1 MPELLPQPTRDELD
15 LPTVMAALSD
25 PIRLTILHRYLV
37 DGGGAELA
45 CGWVG
50 IDRPKSTLTH
60 HFRALR
66 EAGLL
71 EQRQFGLER
80 RSRVRVDDVAA
91 RFPGL
96 LDMVLDWQAPRE
108 LLVVPLP
115 PVPLP
120 PVPLPLVPAGAAA
133 AAEPVTAR

>member
-1 MPELLPQPTRDELD
+1 MPASVDARPELLPQPEAGAID
-15 LPTVMAALSD
+15 LATVMAALSD

-37 DGGGAELA
+37 DGAGAERS

-60 HFRALR
+60 HFRTLR

-71 EQRQFGLER
+71 EQRVSGLER
-80 RSRVRVDDVAA
+80 RSRVRIEDIEA

-96 LDMVLDWQAPRE
+96 LALVLGWEVPPAV
-108 LLVVPLP
+108 LLEALP
-115 PVPLP
+115 SSDEEP
-120 PVPLPLVPAGAAA
+120 AAA
-133 AAEPVTAR
+133 VGAKGRR

>member
-1 MPELLPQPTRDELD
+1 MSETLPQPARDELE
-15 LPTVMAALSD
+15 LPVVMAALSD

-37 DGGGAELA
+37 DGGGAEIA

-60 HFRALR
+60 HFRVLR

-71 EQRQFGLER
+71 EQHLEGLTR
-80 RSRVRVDDVAA
+80 VSRVRTDEVQQ

-96 LDMVLDWQAPRE
+96 LDLVLDWQ
-108 LLVVPLP
+108 
-115 PVPLP
+115 
-120 PVPLPLVPAGAAA
+120 VPAGLVR
-133 AAEPVTAR
+133 AEALA

>member
-1 MPELLPQPTRDELD
+1 MPEFLPQPTRDELD

-25 PIRLTILHRYLV
+25 PIRLTILRRYLV

-60 HFRALR
+60 HFRTLR
-66 EAGLL
+66 EAGLI
-71 EQRQFGLER
+71 EQRQSGLER

-96 LDMVLDWQAPRE
+96 LDIVLDWHVPSGVLVDPLPAAPRA
-108 LLVVPLP
+108 L
-115 PVPLP
+115 
-120 PVPLPLVPAGAAA
+120 ADTAAD
-133 AAEPVTAR
+133 AR

>member
-1 MPELLPQPTRDELD
+1 MPELLPQPSVAELD
-15 LPTVMAALSD
+15 LPTVLAAMSD

-37 DGGGAELA
+37 DAAGGEQS

-60 HFRALR
+60 HFRVLR

-71 EQRQFGLER
+71 TQHQDGLER
-80 RSRVRVDDVAA
+80 RSRVRVDDLET

-96 LDMVLDWQAPRE
+96 LALVLDWE
-108 LLVVPLP
+108 
-115 PVPLP
+115 
-120 PVPLPLVPAGAAA
+120 VPAS
-133 AAEPVTAR
+133 VLLDRARTGVPA